1 MTRCEWQQRAAIH
14 KTMLR
19 EQGYMEEELNGFPE
33 QAESP
38 PPMPSGGRRLV
49 HFLREVLET
58 VLPALV
64 IAVLINV
71 FVGQATRVEGQSMEP
86 NLYSDQRL
94 VVEKVSYRFHGPHR
108 FDIVVLEMPSQGDEL
123 LIKRVI
129 GLPGEKIDIRDGHVY
144 INEQQLQEPFTDDRT
159 QPGRYGSVQV
169 PPLHVYVLGDNR
181 DRSNDSRSF
190 GPVPI
195 ENIVGRAWLS
205 YWPLEKVGIVH

>member
-1 MTRCEWQQRAAIH
+1 
-14 KTMLR
+14 MLTER
-19 EQGYMEEELNGFPE
+19 GYMEEELNGFPE

-38 PPMPSGGRRLV
+38 PPIPSAGRRIV
-49 HFLREVLET
+49 RFLREVLET

-94 VVEKVSYRFHGPHR
+94 VVEKVSYRFHGPQR
-108 FDIVVLEMPSQGDEL
+108 LDIVVLEMPSQGDEL

-129 GLPGEKIDIRDGHVY
+129 GLPGETIEIRDGHVY
-144 INEQQLQEPFTDDRT
+144 INGQQLQESFTDDIT
-159 QPGRYGSVQV
+159 QPGRYGEVTV

-195 ENIVGRAWLS
+195 ESVVGRAWLS
-205 YWPLEKVGIVH
+205 YWPPEKVGLVH